1 MTHRHVALPALI
13 VLVIACYDRERPDAS
28 NNQQPPSPPSSDGVA
43 APGSQQEVDHQQM
56 PFDQMFIDNMIEH
69 HKAGQDGSKIALD
82 RAEHAELKSMAQE
95 KIATDEAQIAQMKEW
110 RRAWYGGASSMEAKN
125 EKDQMSGA
133 SSTKTMKEHMDM
145 LKSADPFD
153 LAFIDMMIPHH
164 QGAVDMAKTALDQ
177 AEHTELKSLAAT
189 IARDEEKGI
198 EMMRKWRD
206 EWYPNAQAMGEP
218 SK

>member
-13 VLVIACYDRERPDAS
+13 VLVMACYDREPSDAS
-28 NNQQPPSPPSSDGVA
+28 NNQASAAHPGSDVVA
-43 APGSQQEVDHQQM
+43 ARGSQEEVDRQQM

-69 HKAGQDGSKIALD
+69 HKEGQDASRIALD

-110 RRAWYGGASSMEAKN
+110 RRAWYGGASSMAAKN
-125 EKDQMSGA
+125 EEQMPGA
-133 SSTKTMKEHMDM
+133 SSTKAMKEHMDM
-145 LKSADPFD
+145 LKSAEQFD

-177 AEHTELKSLAAT
+177 AQHAELKSLAAT
-189 IARDEEKGI
+189 IARGEETGI